1 MGLLGTN
8 EHSAELGTWLL
19 ESDQAMASSTGG
31 ELMKQSNMSLDGLVW
46 SRAVRPQRRENV
58 SQKAS
63 ERQAL
68 GLGNQRKE
76 RKGRR
81 QMSKSRE
88 AGRSV
93 CQGLEA
99 LTQ

>member
-8 EHSAELGTWLL
+8 EHSVELGTWLL

-46 SRAVRPQRRENV
+46 SRAVRPQRKENV

-68 GLGNQRKE
+68 GLGSQREE
-76 RKGRR
+76 RKGGR

-88 AGRSV
+88 VGRSV
-93 CQGLEA
+93 CRGLEA